1 MANLLGV
8 QVSACMIDL
17 DGTLVDT
24 MGDFDAV
31 VTLMLQDLGLP
42 IMGRAPLEGMVGK
55 GSEHLIQCVLTRQ
68 MSLVAQ
74 QTIQP
79 TPEQLA
85 QAWQLY
91 QRHYGRVNGQ
101 ASEVYPGVL
110 EGLQGLADRGLPMA
124 CLTNKPRDL
133 AQTLLAQKGL
143 DHFFSLVFGG
153 DSFERKKPDPLPLVK
168 TAEALG
174 FTPHQVMMV
183 GDSSNDAQA
192 AHAAGSKVVLLTY
205 GYNHGQPV
213 REVPAHAHL
222 DSLAAIL
229 L

>member
-133 AQTLLAQKGL
+133 AQTLLKQKGL

-192 AHAAGSKVVLLTY
+192 AHVAGSKVVLLTY

>member
-31 VTLMLQDLGLP
+31 VTLMLKDLGLP
-42 IMGRAPLEGMVGK
+42 IMGREPLEGMVGK

-68 MSLVAQ
+68 LTLVAQ
-74 QTIQP
+74 QPVQP
-79 TPEQLA
+79 KQAQLA
-85 QAWQLY
+85 HAWQLY
-91 QRHYGRVNGQ
+91 QGHYSRVNGQ
-101 ASEVYPGVL
+101 ASAVYPGVM
-110 EGLQGLADRGLPMA
+110 EGLQGLTAMGVPMA

-133 AQTLLAQKGL
+133 AKTLLAQKGL
-143 DHFFSLVFGG
+143 DHFFKLVFGG

-168 TAEALG
+168 TCEALG
-174 FTPHQVMMV
+174 FAPHQVMMV

-192 AHAAGSKVVLLTY
+192 AHAAGSKVALLTY

-222 DSLAAIL
+222 DSLVEIL